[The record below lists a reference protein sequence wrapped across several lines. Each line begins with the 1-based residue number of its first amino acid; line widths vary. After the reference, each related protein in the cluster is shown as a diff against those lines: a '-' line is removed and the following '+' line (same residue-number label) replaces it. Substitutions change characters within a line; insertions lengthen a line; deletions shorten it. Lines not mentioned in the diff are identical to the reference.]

1 MVCQHTQCGLSAT
14 LTYVTTTCL
23 WSPCL
28 QEASWMD
35 TSNMSVLQ
43 CDVSLKSG
51 PLPQCYHPPS
61 PALTWWPD
69 QTRIY
74 YGYFITSPAALMQ
87 DPSTKNKQTAGQWCH
102 MPLIPALRR
111 QTHVDFWVQG
121 HSGLR
126 RVPGQPSFSSKGNH
140 QKWKADENVFKWG
153 GHSWV
158 RSWPEVITS
167 GLPFSIRL
175 FFNLFSP
182 ST

>member
-28 QEASWMD
+28 QQASWMD

-102 MPLIPALRR
+102 MPLIPALGR
-111 QTHVDFWVQG
+111 QRQMDIWVQG
-121 HSGLR
+121 QPGLQSR
-126 RVPGQPSFSSKGNH
+126 TAIQRSPVLTPPSPKQNKTKQNKTNNSF
-140 QKWKADENVFKWG
+140 AY
-153 GHSWV
+153 
-158 RSWPEVITS
+158 TC
-167 GLPFSIRL
+167 
-175 FFNLFSP
+175 
-182 ST
+182 